1 MIITSMKE
9 ISLKSSL
16 VEVLRGFGKTS
27 FTVDEL
33 TQTYLSHP
41 SSLQTSKKAARQYV
55 YRNMQ
60 RLMKSGYMERV
71 MTDGRW
77 PHYFTSPLFVDL
89 INESSTPNT
98 NDVELP
104 SGEEPIALK
113 SDLLAGLRERLK
125 VHQAEVLTAM
135 GEMEE
140 YDLICKEMPDLREIT
155 QPRYNESRERCSRL
169 LGRVKALES
178 LLALEAG

>member
-1 MIITSMKE
+1 MKE
-9 ISLKSSL
+9 IALKSEIL
-16 VEVLRGFGKTS
+16 DVLKDIRATS

-33 TQTYLSHP
+33 TETYLKHP
-41 SSLQTSKKAARQYV
+41 SSLHTSKKAARQFV

-60 RLMKSGYMERV
+60 RLMKVGHMERLKA
-71 MTDGRW
+71 DGGW
-77 PHYFTSPLFVDL
+77 PHYALTQKFLRSYK
-89 INESSTPNT
+89 STPSISPAP
-98 NDVELP
+98 VEVPVQLQIDP
-104 SGEEPIALK
+104 
-113 SDLLAGLRERLK
+113 LAGLKERLK

-140 YDLICKEMPDLREIT
+140 YEAICQEMPDLREIA

-178 LLALEAG
+178 LLVTEAG

>member
-1 MIITSMKE
+1 MKE
-9 ISLKSSL
+9 IALKSEIL
-16 VEVLRGFGKTS
+16 DVLQDIRATS

-33 TQTYLSHP
+33 TEAYLHHR
-41 SSLQTSKKAARQYV
+41 SSLHTSKKAARQFV

-60 RLMKSGYMERV
+60 RLMKVGHMERL
-71 MTDGRW
+71 MAAGGW
-77 PHYFTSPLFVDL
+77 PRYVLTQKFIRLYK
-89 INESSTPNT
+89 STPLISPAS
-98 NDVELP
+98 VEVAVQLQIDP
-104 SGEEPIALK
+104 
-113 SDLLAGLRERLK
+113 LAGLKERLK

-140 YDLICKEMPDLREIT
+140 YEAICQEMPDLREIA

-178 LLALEAG
+178 LLVEEVG

>member
-1 MIITSMKE
+1 MKNVA
-9 ISLKSSL
+9 LKSEL
-16 VEVLRGFGKTS
+16 FDVLKDIHATS

-33 TQTYLSHP
+33 TETYLQHP
-41 SSLQTSKKAARQYV
+41 SSLHTSKKAARQFV

-60 RLMKSGYMERV
+60 RLMKVGHMERLKV
-71 MTDGRW
+71 NGRW
-77 PHYFTSPLFVDL
+77 PHYSLTQQFIRLCKSISSTSPV
-89 INESSTPNT
+89 SA
-98 NDVELP
+98 
-104 SGEEPIALK
+104 EPPVQLQIDPLLSLK
-113 SDLLAGLRERLK
+113 ERLK

-140 YDLICKEMPDLREIT
+140 YEAICQEMPDLREIA

-178 LLALEAG
+178 LLVAEAS

>member
-1 MIITSMKE
+1 MKE
-9 ISLKSSL
+9 IPFKSELLNVLKDIN
-16 VEVLRGFGKTS
+16 KIS

-33 TQTYLSHP
+33 TQAYLNHA
-41 SSLQTSKKAARQYV
+41 SSRHSVKKAARQFV

-60 RLMKSGYMERV
+60 RLMKSGHMERLNA
-71 MTDGRW
+71 DGRW
-77 PHYFTSPLFVDL
+77 PRYALTPLFLSSVK
-89 INESSTPNT
+89 STPSESALEKESRLS
-98 NDVELP
+98 ELR
-104 SGEEPIALK
+104 SQFKDPIDGLK
-113 SDLLAGLRERLK
+113 ERLK

-140 YDLICKEMPDLREIT
+140 YEAICEEMPDLREVA

-178 LLALEAG
+178 LLAEAS

>member
-1 MIITSMKE
+1 MKE
-9 ISLKSSL
+9 IALKSEIL
-16 VEVLRGFGKTS
+16 DVLKGIGGTS

-33 TQTYLSHP
+33 TETYLKHP
-41 SSLQTSKKAARQYV
+41 SSLHTSKKAARQFV

-60 RLMKSGYMERV
+60 RMMKVGHMERLKANS
-71 MTDGRW
+71 GW
-77 PHYFTSPLFVDL
+77 PHYALTQQFLRLNKTIPSISPA
-89 INESSTPNT
+89 
-98 NDVELP
+98 
-104 SGEEPIALK
+104 PIEAVTMQLQI
-113 SDLLAGLRERLK
+113 DPLAGLKERLK

-140 YDLICKEMPDLREIT
+140 YEAICQEMPDLREIA

-178 LLALEAG
+178 LLVPEAG

>member
-1 MIITSMKE
+1 MKE
-9 ISLKSSL
+9 IALKSEIL
-16 VEVLRGFGKTS
+16 HVLKDIGATS

-33 TQTYLSHP
+33 TEAYLKHP
-41 SSLQTSKKAARQYV
+41 STLHTSKKAARQFV

-60 RLMKSGYMERV
+60 RLMKVGHMERLKAN
-71 MTDGRW
+71 GGW
-77 PHYFTSPLFVDL
+77 PHYALTQQFLRLYKTIPSVSPA
-89 INESSTPNT
+89 P
-98 NDVELP
+98 VEAVTVQP
-104 SGEEPIALK
+104 QIDP
-113 SDLLAGLRERLK
+113 LAGLKERLK

-140 YDLICKEMPDLREIT
+140 YEAICQEMPDLREIA

-178 LLALEAG
+178 LLVEEAR